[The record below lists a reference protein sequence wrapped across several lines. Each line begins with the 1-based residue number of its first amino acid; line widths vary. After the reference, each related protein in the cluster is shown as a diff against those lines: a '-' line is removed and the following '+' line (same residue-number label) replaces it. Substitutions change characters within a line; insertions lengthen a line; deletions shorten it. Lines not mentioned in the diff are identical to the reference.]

1 MDRPENSEIRSDLV
15 SNVIYLLSIIKI
27 KFLVFISKHITK
39 FNHRFMFLAAVPP
52 CGIICH
58 KLLRYNWNIGYILLL
73 FPGSTTHLVSY
84 NVIFY
89 YEA

>member
-1 MDRPENSEIRSDLV
+1 MDRPENSEVRNDLV

-27 KFLVFISKHITK
+27 KFLVFISKHIAK
-39 FNHRFMFLAAVPP
+39 FNHRFMFLAVVPP
-52 CGIICH
+52 CGITCR
-58 KLLRYNWNIGYILLL
+58 KLLRYWDIGYILLL
-73 FPGSTTHLVSY
+73 FPGSTTHLVLY